1 MNNNDIFYA
10 HSLLNSKKRDPDL
23 ERVMMRKTAITE
35 ELPEGQ
41 FSPEELTEV
50 CQRYGFYS
58 YHLVKHLVMLNVVRQ
73 VNTNLYER
81 V

>member
-1 MNNNDIFYA
+1 
-10 HSLLNSKKRDPDL
+10 
-23 ERVMMRKTAITE
+23 MRKTAITE